1 MKKHNTIADQ
11 LVPITFHEPKPL
23 QVYGYVGITLIVAFI
38 IIEAI
43 AVINS
48 IRDRSS
54 CEYD

>member
-54 CEYD
+54 CEYY